1 MGYRDEMDA
10 IRRQLFD
17 QYWPR
22 IRPQVERH
30 IVNQGQPL
38 TRVQVEAYALYMEET
53 FHLGTVDRRRLQR
66 AADLVAL
73 QVLNEAPSGW
83 ITVEDCGRLA
93 PTAFERVVAQ
103 LFLVSGYRP
112 TMAKPRSVEGLH
124 VWQFARD
131 EASVIGVVPAITV
144 PSSAIVR
151 RLQIEPETI
160 VVVTPGVASAPVR
173 KLCRQG
179 TVQLIDAQALAA
191 LLDKY
196 PVSRTLITD

>member
-10 IRRQLFD
+10 VRRQLFD

-22 IRPQVERH
+22 IQSLVERR
-30 IVNQGQPL
+30 ILNQGQPL
-38 TRVQVEAYALYMEET
+38 TGVQVEAYALYMEET
-53 FHLGTVDRRRLQR
+53 FHLGTVDRQRLQR

-83 ITVEDCGRLA
+83 LTVEDCGRLS
-93 PTAFERVVAQ
+93 PIAFERVVAQ
-103 LFLVSGYRP
+103 LFLASGYRP
-112 TMAKPRSVEGLH
+112 TMAKPRTVEGLH
-124 VWQFARD
+124 VWQFAKND
-131 EASVIGVVPAITV
+131 AAVIGVVPLKMV
-144 PSSAIVR
+144 PPSAIVR
-151 RLQIEPETI
+151 RLQTEPETI
-160 VVVTPGVASAPVR
+160 VVVTPGVASAAVR
-173 KLCRQG
+173 NLCRQG